1 MSGFRRYGLPALA
14 LACLPFAATAGE
26 DIQARSLAANCT
38 SCHGPGGV
46 STGGIPSL
54 AGRPKQALLESL
66 QGFKAGTRPATVMH
80 QHAKGYTDAE
90 LEVLADYFS
99 KQEQQ

>member
-1 MSGFRRYGLPALA
+1 MPGFRHSHVPALL
-14 LACLPFAATAGE
+14 LACLPLGAVAG
-26 DIQARSLAANCT
+26 DDVQARSLAANCT

-46 STGGIPSL
+46 STGGIPAL

-66 QGFKAGTRPATVMH
+66 QGFKAGTLPATVMH

-90 LEVLADYFS
+90 LIILAEYFS
-99 KQEQQ
+99 SQEQK

>member
-1 MSGFRRYGLPALA
+1 MIGFRHSHVCALL
-14 LACLPFAATAGE
+14 LACLPFGAAAGE
-26 DIQARSLAANCT
+26 DTQARSLAANCT

-54 AGRPKQALLESL
+54 AGRPKQTLLESL

-90 LEVLADYFS
+90 LELLADYFS
-99 KQEQQ
+99 KQAER

>member
-1 MSGFRRYGLPALA
+1 MRGFRHSHVCALL
-14 LACLPFAATAGE
+14 LACLPLGAAAAE
-26 DIQARSLAANCT
+26 DAQARGLAANCT

-90 LEVLADYFS
+90 LELLADYFS
-99 KQEQQ
+99 KQAER

>member
-1 MSGFRRYGLPALA
+1 MVPGASAPGASP
-14 LACLPFAATAGE
+14 
-26 DIQARSLAANCT
+26 RS
-38 SCHGPGGV
+38 PD
-46 STGGIPSL
+46 
-54 AGRPKQALLESL
+54 GRNRPLLESL

-99 KQEQQ
+99 RQEQQ

>member
-1 MSGFRRYGLPALA
+1 MRGFRHLHVCALL
-14 LACLPFAATAGE
+14 LACPLLSATAGE
-26 DIQARSLAANCT
+26 DTQARSLAVNCT

-66 QGFKAGTRPATVMH
+66 QGFKAGTRPGTIMH

-90 LEVLADYFS
+90 LELLADYFS
-99 KQEQQ
+99 KQAER